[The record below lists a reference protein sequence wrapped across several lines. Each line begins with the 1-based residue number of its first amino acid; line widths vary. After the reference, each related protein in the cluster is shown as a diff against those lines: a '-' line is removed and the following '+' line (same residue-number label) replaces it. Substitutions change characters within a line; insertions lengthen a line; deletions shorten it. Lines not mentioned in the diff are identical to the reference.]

1 VEKNGGFPPDA
12 ARGNFR
18 RKFRVQSHPRASG
31 RSSSSIFILGRWLP
45 ARSQSGLPISSN
57 KHRFVSRWKVL
68 IRESPF
74 ACNSASPR
82 LASPRL
88 ASPRW
93 RRLTVKI
100 PPYSRKN
107 KSTFVSTVCDL
118 VPSTG
123 VSTSLPAD
131 GWRNRMRSHTATSP
145 PARFANIHQGYWVD
159 PQSCVLC
166 LCANVNPVF
175 LAIQDKSLITREPY
189 STLMEMSNKHVPRL
203 IGSRKHRF
211 SLKSNSQPATRRAS
225 AFIHIL
231 VFHSFH
237 FNGRKW
243 NANRKRNS
251 R

>member
-1 VEKNGGFPPDA
+1 MES
-12 ARGNFR
+12 
-18 RKFRVQSHPRASG
+18 SHPRVSLCVQQRLAS
-31 RSSSSIFILGRWLP
+31 S
-45 ARSQSGLPISSN
+45 
-57 KHRFVSRWKVL
+57 
-68 IRESPF
+68 
-74 ACNSASPR
+74 R

-88 ASPRW
+88 ASPRR

-231 VFHSFH
+231 VFHRVSISTEGNEMQIESGIVDKNSNETKIEQSH
-237 FNGRKW
+237 TDLNETSV
-243 NANRKRNS
+243 KRS
-251 R
+251 